1 MDLINYFGL
10 NILTLIN
17 YLACEEV
24 KFGPNLIKY
33 FRGSWSKDFDFRP
46 LYELPIHKFSS
57 AVMAQ
62 SVPKGLLASLHADR
76 LLRGER
82 YAKTAPLPMSAADH
96 EVSGVATNQ
105 ASP

>member
-1 MDLINYFGL
+1 MLHGRPGRTAPGARRATFGVWRPINTVEFFFLDLINYFGL

-46 LYELPIHKFSS
+46 LLYMSYQYTNF
-57 AVMAQ
+57 
-62 SVPKGLLASLHADR
+62 
-76 LLRGER
+76 LR
-82 YAKTAPLPMSAADH
+82 
-96 EVSGVATNQ
+96 Q
-105 ASP
+105 